1 MGKMIVVKMHKTKI
15 IKLKYYMN
23 GTVYHIILKKQ
34 LPNINSKITAE
45 NLVSPLSLRNSYTPL
60 SFLSFALKNNS
71 QYEFHDTFVN
81 III

>member
-1 MGKMIVVKMHKTKI
+1 MLSVKMHKTKI

-45 NLVSPLSLRNSYTPL
+45 NLVSPLSLSNFYTSSI
-60 SFLSFALKNNS
+60 SFLLFSLNQKNPTNS
-71 QYEFHDTFVN
+71 QYEFT
-81 III
+81 

>member
-1 MGKMIVVKMHKTKI
+1 MLSVKMHKTKI

-45 NLVSPLSLRNSYTPL
+45 NLVSPLSLSNSYTSPI
-60 SFLSFALKNNS
+60 SFVSFTLQKKKKHLKYYIYS
-71 QYEFHDTFVN
+71 LN
-81 III
+81 I